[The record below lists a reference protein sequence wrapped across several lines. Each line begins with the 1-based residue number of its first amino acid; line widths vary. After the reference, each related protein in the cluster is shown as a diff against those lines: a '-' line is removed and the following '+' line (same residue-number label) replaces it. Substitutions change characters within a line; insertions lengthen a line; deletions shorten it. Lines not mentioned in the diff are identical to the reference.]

1 MSHDPMD
8 LPARRTPALRTEQP
22 LSQPSDNRIRLNDQ
36 HVSTLVDTGA
46 QVAGGIISIA
56 KSVVDIARIKAT
68 SQAEVASI
76 EARSRAMTE
85 ALRAETAYLMETH
98 QGIRTRGEA
107 VTLVIRSVLENI
119 PVSDHASRQ
128 QAITILND
136 LVANVVGSRDTKGI
150 LS

>member
-1 MSHDPMD
+1 
-8 LPARRTPALRTEQP
+8 
-22 LSQPSDNRIRLNDQ
+22 
-36 HVSTLVDTGA
+36 
-46 QVAGGIISIA
+46 
-56 KSVVDIARIKAT
+56 VVDIARIKAT
-68 SQAEVASI
+68 SQAEVANI

-119 PVSDHASRQ
+119 PESDHGSRQ

-136 LVANVVGSRDTKGI
+136 LVANVVNSKATKENQP
-150 LS
+150 